1 MSLKGKV
8 VIFHD
13 HDQKINFGAH
23 KNEISN
29 CINSDKNSKFLSL
42 IILFSTKVVPWVSD
56 FSKQKSW

>member
-42 IILFSTKVVPWVSD
+42 IILFSTKVVP
-56 FSKQKSW
+56 